1 MNSFDKIKDFRVLFV
16 GDGIT
21 DDYRYV
27 KPRGKS
33 TKTNTLSVEYL
44 KRKEVFHGGVWAAA
58 HHLTDLVAHVDIM
71 SGENVMRNIYYVDE
85 VYTTKLL
92 NVHELHNGQ
101 QVSQQQDIRS
111 YDLVVVTDFGHG
123 TMTKELI
130 ERVSKEARFL
140 AVNAQTNSMNY
151 GFNLITKYR
160 RADFVVIDELEAR
173 LAAHDRDASIED
185 VILALG
191 YRNIIVTMGA
201 NGAIGFDGAFER
213 QKAKTDMVRD
223 TMGAGDAF
231 LAVSA
236 PFAAAGVSM
245 KELVRIGNAAGAIK
259 VGIIGHRASV
269 TKEALEA
276 ALV

>member
-1 MNSFDKIKDFRVLFV
+1 MNYFDKIKDFKVLFV

-27 KPRGKS
+27 KSRGKS

-58 HHLTDLVAHVDIM
+58 AHLKDLCATVDVM
-71 SGENVMRNIYYVDE
+71 TGDTVMRNIYYVDE
-85 VYTTKLL
+85 VYTSKML
-92 NVHELHNGQ
+92 NVHEAHDAPSTIINY
-101 QVSQQQDIRS
+101 DIGS
-111 YDLVVVTDFGHG
+111 YDLVIVTDFGHG

-151 GFNLITKYR
+151 GFNMITKYR
-160 RADFVVIDELEAR
+160 RADLVVIDELEAR

-213 QKAKTDMVRD
+213 QAAKTDMVRD

-231 LAVSA
+231 LSVVS
-236 PFAAAGVSM
+236 PFAAAGSSM
-245 KELVRIGNAAGAIK
+245 KDLVRIGNIAGAIK
-259 VGIIGHRASV
+259 SGIIGHRSRV
-269 TKEALEA
+269 TKQALEA